1 MDNDREYHDE
11 FSGYKW
17 TPPNPNEIKIKYSKI
32 SEAHRQHLERKKRGN
47 WRNGKKAKPRTQ
59 NVKRRERKEKQA
71 GRMAKKRNQK
81 HRTLRD
87 GRARKSMQD
96 GKKWTERLLEDLHA
110 GVEPEE
116 SPIKRR
122 KGRRNRETASRLTN
136 DSL

>member
-59 NVKRRERKEKQA
+59 NVKRRESKEKHA
-71 GRMAKKRNQK
+71 GRQK
-81 HRTLRD
+81 VDGTATRRSTRRRRTR
-87 GRARKSMQD
+87 
-96 GKKWTERLLEDLHA
+96 
-110 GVEPEE
+110 
-116 SPIKRR
+116 
-122 KGRRNRETASRLTN
+122 RRNTN
-136 DSL
+136 KKT